1 MLAGL
6 LGQAQVMFDRCLM
19 TYHKHSRKRNNIDE
33 SIDLKEFRLK
43 WADYVNADADDLRPL
58 LGLDAYQAP
67 PKPYKIHQKYDTTA
81 IHR

>member
-1 MLAGL
+1 
-6 LGQAQVMFDRCLM
+6 M

-58 LGLDAYQAP
+58 LGLKAYQAP